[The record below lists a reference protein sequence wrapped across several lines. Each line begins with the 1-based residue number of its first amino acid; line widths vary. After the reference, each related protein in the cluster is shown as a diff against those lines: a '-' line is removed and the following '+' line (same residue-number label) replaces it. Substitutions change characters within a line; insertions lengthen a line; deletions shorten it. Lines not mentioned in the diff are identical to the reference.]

1 MRIGEKRV
9 GSVGV
14 HSIFPPERRNRM
26 GVNPIPEGY
35 HTVTPYLV
43 VEGAA
48 TVLDFVKEAFGAEEK
63 FRMDMPGGK
72 IGHAEAKIGDSIVMM
87 GDAGEENPA
96 MPAMIHL
103 YVDDCDATYERA
115 LAAGGTTVREP
126 ENQFYGDRSA
136 GVRDSTGNLWWIA
149 THVEDVP
156 EEELAKRMEESSVQ
170 PVS

>member
-1 MRIGEKRV
+1 
-9 GSVGV
+9 
-14 HSIFPPERRNRM
+14 M

-35 HTVTPYLV
+35 RTVTPYLV

-63 FRMDMPGGK
+63 FRMDMPNGK
-72 IGHAEAKIGDSIVMM
+72 IGHAETKIGDSIVMM
-87 GDAGEENPA
+87 GDAGEEHPA

-103 YVDDCDATYERA
+103 YVDDCDATYESA
-115 LAAGGTTVREP
+115 LAAGATSEREP
-126 ENQFYGDRSA
+126 TDQFYGDRSA

-156 EEELAKRMEESSVQ
+156 EDEMAKRMEAATAAQAS
-170 PVS
+170 